1 MLDINGSDPDPTEE
15 CINMAVIDNPTLG
28 LVSQFI
34 KKNKLG
40 TVLSE
45 RDQVE
50 KAEAFC

>member
-1 MLDINGSDPDPTEE
+1 MKEYEKALRKENEEHDLSDHNEDLL
-15 CINMAVIDNPTLG
+15 NNLR
-28 LVSQFI
+28 QFI